1 MNLDIS
7 KKNLKVLFIIL
18 IMSIPFWWGMNV
30 FANNLE
36 SFYFARMANGTSEI
50 FTAQLNRIILLH
62 KAEQRQRKI
71 DSLQIGARAAISV
84 EMDKNGKER
93 ILYENNSGQF
103 LPIASLTKLMTALI
117 VFDLNET
124 YNSSQL
130 IIISKE
136 AFDQEGSLRYG
147 DLIVGEKIS
156 IENLLNIMLIESSN
170 DAAFALAEFISK
182 DAFVDLMNYYAQDLE
197 LADTKFFNPT
207 GLDEASPSKESNFST
222 VQDLARLAEY
232 ILKNYPR
239 IFEITTKKNYGVFNH
254 DGSLRY
260 FMPQN
265 INELLGEIP
274 GIIGGKTG
282 FSILANGCLL
292 LVVNGEEKG
301 SYIINVVLG
310 SGDRFGDMRKLIEA
324 VRE

>member
-1 MNLDIS
+1 MLLSTTPASLRPPAMFRVAMRDYSLAKRCRRAFRKIF
-7 KKNLKVLFIIL
+7 VLFIIL

-182 DAFVDLMNYYAQDLE
+182 DAFVDLMYYYAQDLE
-197 LADTKFFNPT
+197 LA
-207 GLDEASPSKESNFST
+207 
-222 VQDLARLAEY
+222 Y
-232 ILKNYPR
+232 
-239 IFEITTKKNYGVFNH
+239 
-254 DGSLRY
+254 
-260 FMPQN
+260 
-265 INELLGEIP
+265 
-274 GIIGGKTG
+274 
-282 FSILANGCLL
+282 
-292 LVVNGEEKG
+292 
-301 SYIINVVLG
+301 
-310 SGDRFGDMRKLIEA
+310 
-324 VRE
+324 